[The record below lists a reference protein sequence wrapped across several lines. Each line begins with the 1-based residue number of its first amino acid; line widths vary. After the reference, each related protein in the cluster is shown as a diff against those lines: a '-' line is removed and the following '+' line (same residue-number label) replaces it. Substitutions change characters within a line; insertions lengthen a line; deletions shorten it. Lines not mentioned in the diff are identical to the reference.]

1 MAEAIIYLNGDR
13 VPESKAGLKVFDAG
27 IVLGA
32 TTTEMTRT
40 FGHKL
45 FRIKDHV
52 DRLFRSLNYMGL
64 DIGMARGEMIA
75 LSEEITAHNAAL
87 LDPHVELGLIHFV
100 TPGEFTAYAGA
111 AAGQQQ
117 MKPTVCLHTFPM
129 PFHLWADFFRTGI
142 HVVTPSIR
150 HVPPQCVDPKM
161 KNRSRMHWYLADREA
176 HLVDPKAITLLLDL
190 DGNITETGGAN
201 FLIVRDGAVLSPTL
215 RNILPGVSRQVV
227 IEICG
232 DLGIPFVE
240 QDLQVHDVV
249 NADEAFLTT
258 TPYCMAPCTKINGLT
273 IGDGKPGPMFE
284 RLIAAWSDREGVD
297 VVEQVAGS
305 MIQ

>member
-1 MAEAIIYLNGDR
+1 
-13 VPESKAGLKVFDAG
+13 
-27 IVLGA
+27 
-32 TTTEMTRT
+32 
-40 FGHKL
+40 
-45 FRIKDHV
+45 
-52 DRLFRSLNYMGL
+52 
-64 DIGMARGEMIA
+64 
-75 LSEEITAHNAAL
+75 
-87 LDPHVELGLIHFV
+87 
-100 TPGEFTAYAGA
+100 
-111 AAGQQQ
+111 
-117 MKPTVCLHTFPM
+117 
-129 PFHLWADFFRTGI
+129 
-142 HVVTPSIR
+142 
-150 HVPPQCVDPKM
+150 M

-232 DLGIPFVE
+232 DLGVPFVE

>member
-1 MAEAIIYLNGDR
+1 MSEALVYLNGER
-13 VPESKAGLKVFDAG
+13 VPESKAGLRVYDAG

-40 FGHKL
+40 FGQKL
-45 FRIKDHV
+45 FRIEDHV

-64 DIGMARGEMIA
+64 EIGMARGEMIS

-87 LDPHVELGLIHFV
+87 LDPHLELGLIHFV
-100 TPGEFTAYAGA
+100 TPGEFTTYAGA
-111 AAGQQQ
+111 ATGQQK

-129 PFHLWADFFRTGI
+129 PFYLWAEFFRRGI

-240 QDLQVHDVV
+240 QDLQVNDVV
-249 NADEAFLTT
+249 NADEAFLAT

-273 IGDGKPGPMFE
+273 IADGKPGPMFY
-284 RLIAAWSDREGVD
+284 RLISVWSEREGVD
-297 VVEQVAGS
+297 VVEQVTG
-305 MIQ
+305 